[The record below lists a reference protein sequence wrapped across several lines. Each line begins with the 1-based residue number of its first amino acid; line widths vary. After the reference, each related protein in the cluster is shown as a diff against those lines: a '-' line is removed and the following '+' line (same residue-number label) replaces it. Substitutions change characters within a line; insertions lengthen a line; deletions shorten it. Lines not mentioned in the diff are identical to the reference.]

1 MPFFVLL
8 RILSQS
14 AINQALREPD
24 RIKLRL
30 EDTIDNIIFPKIVV
44 GQILLYIV
52 YQASKIYILVVIFR
66 YYFQT
71 RGINSFL
78 KNKIIR
84 NRFMLSLMIIVY
96 ELPFTMLISRDAIM
110 MILYGRIGSWTNFT
124 ESFVYKE
131 YDSLTI
137 VPRIVYMTQGF
148 FIPLFCLTEPQ
159 VKKHL

>member
-1 MPFFVLL
+1 M
-8 RILSQS
+8 
-14 AINQALREPD
+14 
-24 RIKLRL
+24 
-30 EDTIDNIIFPKIVV
+30 
-44 GQILLYIV
+44 
-52 YQASKIYILVVIFR
+52 VIFR

-110 MILYGRIGSWTNFT
+110 MIFYGRIDSWTNFT

-137 VPRIVYMTQGF
+137 IPRIVYMTQGF
-148 FIPLFCLTEPQ
+148 FIPLFCLSEPQ
-159 VKKHL
+159 VKKHLKHEISKLLLRFSPKRDSTKLERKLRI